1 MFEKEK
7 CACCQQLTVDKD
19 AKFDI
24 CPNCG
29 WEKDATQNENPNYK
43 GGANKMSLNEAR
55 EAYKK
60 GLSIE

>member
-29 WEKDATQNENPNYK
+29 WEKDVVQEYK
-43 GGANKMSLNEAR
+43 PDFWGGANDMSLNEAK

-60 GLSIE
+60 GLPIE

>member
-29 WEKDATQNENPNYK
+29 WEKDVVQEDKPDFW
-43 GGANKMSLNEAR
+43 GGANE
-55 EAYKK
+55 
-60 GLSIE
+60 

>member
-7 CACCQQLTVDKD
+7 CACCQQLTVYKD

-29 WEKDATQNENPNYK
+29 WEKDTTQNENPNYK

-60 GLSIE
+60 GLPIK

>member
-1 MFEKEK
+1 MFAKEK

-19 AKFDI
+19 ATFDI

-29 WEKDATQNENPNYK
+29 WEKDPIQNDDPNYK
-43 GGANKMSLNEAR
+43 GGANDMSLNEAR

-60 GLSIE
+60 GLPIK